1 MDQEFFSDLLG
12 HSNLVI
18 FRSCGLRRETEHR
31 WSCLSMLV
39 DASLALA
46 QSDQAEANRNLAGN
60 GELTCKSHRSTRTS
74 SLTETNKYSS
84 NRSNLLKEDNLCTK
98 ALKHFKIQ
106 EFYGIV
112 LQHVQDVLPWN
123 PHQTMVFAHCN
134 DIAMIAII
142 SPKGPLGIPRDPK
155 GSQGQ
160 LKSEGPW
167 WIGIGTS

>member
-1 MDQEFFSDLLG
+1 MVSVNVYSILYLCRNGSGVFFR
-12 HSNLVI
+12 I
-18 FRSCGLRRETEHR
+18 FCSCGVRREGEHR

-74 SLTETNKYSS
+74 SLTETSKYSS
-84 NRSNLLKEDNLCTK
+84 NSSNLLKEDNLCTK

-112 LQHVQDVLPWN
+112 LQHVQDVLP
-123 PHQTMVFAHCN
+123 
-134 DIAMIAII
+134 
-142 SPKGPLGIPRDPK
+142 
-155 GSQGQ
+155 
-160 LKSEGPW
+160 
-167 WIGIGTS
+167 